1 MTDKPYVYE
10 IKLKRG
16 LPEYNVAV
24 EPYAPQI
31 DGFIAL
37 RCTVAQG
44 NVEAIRYISLDNVDE
59 LTISVEM
66 LKRWNINSI
75 VPKGRIKV
83 KIDDSL

>member
-16 LPEYNVAV
+16 LPEYNVAI

-37 RCTVAQG
+37 ACRVAKD
-44 NVEAIRYISLDNVDE
+44 NVPAVRYISLDNVDE

-66 LKRWNINSI
+66 LKRWNINTI
-75 VPKGRIKV
+75 VPKERLRV

>member
-16 LPEYNVAV
+16 LPEYNVAI

-37 RCTVAQG
+37 ACSVAKD
-44 NVEAIRYISLDNVDE
+44 NVPAVRYISLDNVDE

-66 LKRWNINSI
+66 LKRWNINTI
-75 VPKGRIKV
+75 VPKERLRV